1 VKDATCRAIRADVN
15 QYAITW
21 GAQSLRE
28 AIAEKAAWANGLTVD
43 PERHVTVCC
52 GATEAMLSTL
62 LAIVDPGDEVVVF
75 EPFYENYGPD
85 AILCGAIPRFVTL
98 HEPDWT
104 FDEAELA
111 AAFGPRTK
119 AIILNTPNNPTGK
132 VFSREELEL
141 VAKLCVQHGV
151 IGITDE
157 IYEHIVY
164 DGTEHVTLGS
174 LPGMEELSV
183 TINAMSKTY
192 SVTGWRVGWAIACEE
207 LTSAI
212 RKVHDF
218 ATVGAAA
225 PLQEAGAEALRLPR
239 SYYEKM
245 RQRYEGKRDKIVGAL
260 LPRRE
265 GGGGGGPGLELL
277 RGSGEGARP
286 AAFQFLQE
294 GRDPRPGAREAG
306 TDRGGFAGC
315 CARLIRRP
323 RAASRSAPRFS
334 A

>member
-1 VKDATCRAIRADVN
+1 
-15 QYAITW
+15 
-21 GAQSLRE
+21 
-28 AIAEKAAWANGLTVD
+28 
-43 PERHVTVCC
+43 
-52 GATEAMLSTL
+52 MLSTL
-62 LAIVDPGDEVVVF
+62 LAIVDPGDEVIVF

-85 AILCGAIPRFVTL
+85 SILCGASPRFVTL

-119 AIILNTPNNPTGK
+119 AVILNTPNNPTGK
-132 VFSREELEL
+132 VFSRAELEI
-141 VAKLCVQHGV
+141 VARLCARHGV

-164 DGTEHVTLGS
+164 DGLEHVTLGS

-183 TINAMSKTY
+183 TINALSKTY

-225 PLQEAGAEALRLPR
+225 PLQEAGAEALRMPR
-239 SYYEKM
+239 SYYEGM
-245 RQRYEGKRDKIVGAL
+245 ARMYESKRDRIVGAL
-260 LPRRE
+260 TEAGFGVYRPRGAYYVMTDIAPFGFPGDVAFARFLVEEGGRRGGTGVELLRRRRE
-265 GGGGGGPGLELL
+265 GTRAPALQLL
-277 RGSGEGARP
+277 
-286 AAFQFLQE
+286 
-294 GRDPRPGAREAG
+294 
-306 TDRGGFAGC
+306 
-315 CARLIRRP
+315 
-323 RAASRSAPRFS
+323 
-334 A
+334 